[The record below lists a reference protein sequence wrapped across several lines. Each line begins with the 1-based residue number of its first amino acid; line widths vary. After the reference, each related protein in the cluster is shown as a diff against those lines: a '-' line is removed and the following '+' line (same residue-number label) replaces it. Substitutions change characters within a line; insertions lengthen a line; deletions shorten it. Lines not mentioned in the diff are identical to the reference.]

1 MTHDAEGAA
10 PVPVARAS
18 DAERETAA
26 EHLRAAVADGRLDLT
41 ELDERLTAVYQA
53 KTRAELATT
62 TYDLE
67 PGVLETKP
75 LMLRTKSGSLRRTG
89 SWTAPVEIV
98 AECAS
103 GSIKIDFTRA
113 HAPQREVTV
122 HATAKSGSVVLV
134 VPTGWAVVMDD
145 ITSGSGT
152 IANKV
157 VQRDPTTANHTVRVV
172 GSVASGVIK
181 ARYPRRS
188 FIDWLLRRPH

>member
-26 EHLRAAVADGRLDLT
+26 EHLRTAVADGRLDLT

-53 KTRAELATT
+53 KTRAELATVT
-62 TYDLE
+62 HDLE

-75 LMLRTKSGSLRRTG
+75 LTLRTKSGSLRRTG

-98 AECAS
+98 AQCTS
-103 GSIKIDFTRA
+103 GSIKIDFTGARV
-113 HAPQREVTV
+113 PQREVTV

-134 VPTGWAVVMDD
+134 VPTDWAVVMDD
-145 ITSGSGT
+145 VTSGSGT
-152 IANKV
+152 ITNKV
-157 VQRDPTTANHTVRVV
+157 AQRDPTTASHTVRVV